1 MSIKKI
7 VPLVALVVGLGSA
20 AIAPREAAAQDG
32 RGQVCVYEHIDYG
45 GYEQC
50 FDAGEGIPNLGRFHD
65 RISSVRIRGRIEVTL
80 FEHNNF
86 QGRQLTINSD
96 VSDLRR
102 FGGWNDQAD
111 SLRITSGGGRRDRD
125 RDRDR
130 NYGGGFGGGGYS
142 GGRGEDRVCFYE
154 HTNFQGRS
162 ECWDSG
168 DDVSDLRGRGWN
180 DRISSA
186 RIFGR
191 TRVVL
196 FEDINYGG
204 QRIVIEGD
212 TADFTQLFGDG
223 RFSWNDRVSSFRI
236 SGGRGRY

>member
-7 VPLVALVVGLGSA
+7 LPLVALIAGLSSA
-20 AIAPREAAAQDG
+20 ALVPQQAAAQDG
-32 RGQVCVYEHIDYG
+32 RVCVYEHIDYG

-50 FDAGEGIPNLGRFHD
+50 FDAGEGIPGLGRFGN

-80 FEHNNF
+80 FEHQNF

-102 FGGWNDQAD
+102 FGSWNDEAD
-111 SLRITSGGGRRDRD
+111 SLRIAAFGGGR

-130 NYGGGFGGGGYS
+130 NYGGGFGGGYGS
-142 GGRGEDRVCFYE
+142 GGGGRGEDRVCFYE
-154 HTNFQGRS
+154 HTNFRGRS
-162 ECWDSG
+162 ECWDGG

-180 DRISSA
+180 DKISSV

-204 QRIVIEGD
+204 QRLVLESD
-212 TADFTQLFGDG
+212 NADFTQLFGDG
-223 RFSWNDRVSSFRI
+223 RYSWNDRVSSFRV
-236 SGGRGRY
+236 SGGGRWRD